1 MFGNKL
7 RSWMEAVR
15 PKKKQQR
22 KDKQTKVTTPNNGT
36 TKNLH
41 PPSCKEHDVNFSLQK
56 KSFLRRFFQGNV
68 DRRSVETLANT
79 CVQNS
84 RYSGTNLSSPES
96 AYSTG
101 YSTDGTSP
109 GAPPEYYI
117 NIKTGER
124 LLSSLCFILFSKP
137 HNQTSQQRYNLIIP
151 KIFTV
156 CH

>member
-22 KDKQTKVTTPNNGT
+22 KDKQAKVTIPNSVT

-41 PPSCKEHDVNFSLQK
+41 PPCKQHDVNFSSQNK
-56 KSFLRRFFQGNV
+56 PFLRRFFQGNV

-79 CVQNS
+79 CVPNS

-124 LLSSLCFILFSKP
+124 LPATLFI
-137 HNQTSQQRYNLIIP
+137 
-151 KIFTV
+151 
-156 CH
+156 